1 MTLYSLAFLWMLFML
16 FSFGGWCCETVA
28 CSFTAKRFINRG
40 FLNGPY
46 CPIYGCGSLAAIEL
60 LGGVRNP
67 LVLFVLGGLLTCC
80 IEYVTSWAME
90 KLYHA
95 SWWDYSKRPLNINGR
110 VWIGGFV
117 EFGSGILV
125 VVYLA
130 WPGFSYLLGL
140 MPPDWLE
147 GTSLSLAM
155 VFWADFAVTQA
166 NMTGFRRKM
175 DYLRG
180 EVSLHVG
187 MARDALPS
195 RGDLEGP
202 VGWARLLGH
211 SVREQISGMGRAA
224 AASVSELPARVSSAI
239 AGIPEKFV
247 SKLNNQE
254 RRVMDAF
261 PNLRPARYQQL
272 IDELYDNLR
281 DQTKG

>member
-1 MTLYSLAFLWMLFML
+1 MTLYDLAFFWLLFMI
-16 FSFGGWCCETVA
+16 FSFCGWACETIVCSVA
-28 CSFTAKRFINRG
+28 ARRFINRG

-60 LGGVRNP
+60 LGNVHSP
-67 LVLFVLGGLLTCC
+67 IALFLLGGLLTCC

-140 MPPDWLE
+140 MPPEWLE
-147 GTSLSLAM
+147 GTSLSLAV
-155 VFWADFAVTQA
+155 VFWTDFAITQV

-180 EVSLHVG
+180 EVRLHVG
-187 MARDALPS
+187 MVRDALPS
-195 RGDLEGP
+195 RAQLEGAA
-202 VGWARLLGH
+202 GWRRLLGN
-211 SVREQISGMGRAA
+211 SLRDQIAGIGHAA
-224 AASVSELPARVSSAI
+224 AASLSELPAKVSVAI
-239 AGIPEKFV
+239 TGIPERFV
-247 SKLNNQE
+247 AKLNGQE

-261 PNLRPARYQQL
+261 PDLRPSKYQEL
-272 IDELYDNLR
+272 IDELYENWR
-281 DQTKG
+281 DGTKE